1 MKTIFY
7 LLTVLSSFSLSAQ
20 NYKSGYNRIG
30 LQGEY
35 LILNLNNSDFEVKP
49 GSGFLAGFSQ
59 RGGFYNNFD
68 VVYGISFL
76 QASIAVSAIDE
87 YNTNPSYSNQEVS
100 YTTTGAQ
107 LKFLASYLIS
117 DENLSLEFGPVL
129 QVNSRLKL
137 DDATQE
143 AYLIEGYSKLKTA
156 SIQEWSRV
164 NGLLLA
170 GFTAGFNSV
179 RIIARYQYGLTN
191 ALHKLN
197 KENLEEKDP
206 AAKNIKGNLS
216 LITAGIVFY
225 L

>member
-68 VVYGISFL
+68 IVYGISFL

-87 YNTNPSYSNQEVS
+87 YNTNASYSN
-100 YTTTGAQ
+100 
-107 LKFLASYLIS
+107 
-117 DENLSLEFGPVL
+117 
-129 QVNSRLKL
+129 
-137 DDATQE
+137 
-143 AYLIEGYSKLKTA
+143 
-156 SIQEWSRV
+156 
-164 NGLLLA
+164 
-170 GFTAGFNSV
+170 
-179 RIIARYQYGLTN
+179 
-191 ALHKLN
+191 
-197 KENLEEKDP
+197 
-206 AAKNIKGNLS
+206 
-216 LITAGIVFY
+216 
-225 L
+225 